1 MFLPELQIMHYKCFQ
16 CLSFTKSLIFCPK
29 DQLAAKQ
36 QKSQKKTNQPGK
48 RRWISRASDGRLL
61 TDGAQCERGQDVTD
75 VGALLPT
82 GRPMHEGPRC
92 NNSRR
97 ALPRTTSHFHRVRP
111 RHVPNSA
118 REPSASDSSESPSSL
133 PGPAPRHP
141 PSCRPCLPLPPPPG
155 PSPWNTPRSS
165 ARGLRRLA
173 PCLLRPLPRHS
184 FQIKTP
190 NTPASALSVPT
201 VCVTNFIRLFYWLS
215 LSIRI

>member
-1 MFLPELQIMHYKCFQ
+1 MHYKCFQ

-82 GRPMHEGPRC
+82 GRPTHGGPRC

-97 ALPRTTSHFHRVRP
+97 ALPRTTSHFHRVWP

-118 REPSASDSSESPSSL
+118 REPSASDSHRTRPSHRRLSPARPLDILQAAVPACRSRLLRAPL
-133 PGPAPRHP
+133 PGTLRAPRP
-141 PSCRPCLPLPPPPG
+141 EDCAGSRPV
-155 PSPWNTPRSS
+155 S
-165 ARGLRRLA
+165 
-173 PCLLRPLPRHS
+173 
-184 FQIKTP
+184 
-190 NTPASALSVPT
+190 
-201 VCVTNFIRLFYWLS
+201 
-215 LSIRI
+215 

>member
-82 GRPMHEGPRC
+82 GRPMHGGPRC

-133 PGPAPRHP
+133 PGPAP
-141 PSCRPCLPLPPPPG
+141 
-155 PSPWNTPRSS
+155 
-165 ARGLRRLA
+165 
-173 PCLLRPLPRHS
+173 
-184 FQIKTP
+184 
-190 NTPASALSVPT
+190 
-201 VCVTNFIRLFYWLS
+201 
-215 LSIRI
+215 

>member
-82 GRPMHEGPRC
+82 GRPMHGGPRC
-92 NNSRR
+92 NNLGTPRGHPRRGAGPRGRTTFLHGSRAAAPPQPLPTCLR
-97 ALPRTTSHFHRVRP
+97 AREDFSGGPRTSPVPVRP
-111 RHVPNSA
+111 GPHPGAVPF
-118 REPSASDSSESPSSL
+118 
-133 PGPAPRHP
+133 
-141 PSCRPCLPLPPPPG
+141 
-155 PSPWNTPRSS
+155 PSPMPSTPFPPEPPY
-165 ARGLRRLA
+165 RG
-173 PCLLRPLPRHS
+173 P
-184 FQIKTP
+184 
-190 NTPASALSVPT
+190 
-201 VCVTNFIRLFYWLS
+201 
-215 LSIRI
+215 